1 MKMEGNNIVIRKN
14 GVTDRDHALKE
25 RMKELNCLIRLSRL
39 CNSSDISVDE
49 ILQQSVKVIPEGWQ
63 FPEDACAR
71 IVDGENEY
79 LSDGFKETRFRQTS
93 ERVWINGVLKVE
105 VFYLTERPEEDIGP
119 FLHEEQ
125 RLLDTIAEQIQYFLE
140 RKMREL
146 ELSQRNQE
154 HIQLL
159 EKYTTQNKEL
169 NQLNDKLKQEVERK
183 ARLELKARMN
193 AEKFYV
199 FFNALNDSVFIHDLE
214 GNFLAVNDTAAKI
227 TGYTKK
233 ELYAM
238 SFTQLDAP
246 DSQSHVEDVMRTLS
260 DKGKAMFETVHKTK
274 TGKRLPVEVSAKLV
288 DYEGEE
294 AVLSIARDLTDR
306 KLHERKLV
314 EAKERAENSERLKTS
329 FLANLSHEIRTP
341 LNGIIG
347 FSDMLA
353 ERVKASDKSKEYIQA
368 IQESSDQLL
377 KIIEDLLEIS
387 SISNKQI
394 ELNPEEF
401 TPSDLLS
408 EVADYI
414 NDYKRT
420 EDKDMRVDV
429 RCLVEEKVVLDKE
442 RLIQVIKHLG
452 ENAIKFTNEGTVEL
466 GCERVDDY
474 NLRFYVRDTGIGIK
488 PEDQDCVFDT
498 FRQVDHG
505 FTRNY
510 GGNGLGLSIVKG
522 IIESM
527 GGELRLVSEPGKGS
541 EFSFI
546 LKESRE
552 KLVKSSTSDNHILII
567 EDESMNFQLLKE
579 YLEEYDVNILH
590 ASTGFEAM
598 SILTTREHID
608 LILLDIRLPDMDGD
622 RLARD
627 IIAMYPEMP
636 IIAQTAFTGPE
647 NERICREAGCTDYL
661 SKPIMRKNLLDKISQ
676 YMDLK
681 KQE

>member
-1 MKMEGNNIVIRKN
+1 MKVEEKNIAISEQDL
-14 GVTDRDHALKE
+14 TASDHALKE
-25 RMKELNCLIRLSRL
+25 RMKELDCLIRLSRL
-39 CNSSDISVDE
+39 RNSSEAGIDE
-49 ILQQSVKVIPEGWQ
+49 ILQQSVNIIPEGWQ
-63 FPEDACAR
+63 YPKETCAR
-71 IVDGENEY
+71 IVDGNRTY
-79 LSDGFKETRFRQTS
+79 LSNGFKETNFRLFS
-93 ERVWINGVLKVE
+93 ERESVNGVLRVE
-105 VFYLTERPEEDIGP
+105 VYYLTEKPGEDIGP

-125 RLLDTIAEQIQYFLE
+125 RLLDTIAEQIQFFIE
-140 RKMREL
+140 RKTREI
-146 ELSQRNQE
+146 ELAKKNQE
-154 HIQLL
+154 HILLL
-159 EKYTTQNKEL
+159 EKYTMQNNAL
-169 NQLNDKLKQEVERK
+169 NQLNEKLKQDVEKK

-199 FFNALNDSVFIHDLE
+199 FFNASNDPVFIHDLE
-214 GNFLAVNDTAAKI
+214 GNFFAVNDTAAKI

-238 SFTQLDAP
+238 SITQLDAP
-246 DSQSHVEDVMRTLS
+246 DSQSHIDDVMQALNE
-260 DKGKAMFETVHKTK
+260 KGEAIFETVHLTK

-288 DYEGEE
+288 DYEGEK
-294 AVLSIARDLTDR
+294 AILSIARDLTDR
-306 KLHERKLV
+306 KMYERKLV

-341 LNGIIG
+341 LNGIVG

-353 ERVKASDKSKEYIQA
+353 ERVQDDGKTKEYVQV
-368 IQESSDQLL
+368 IQESSGQLL

-394 ELNPEEF
+394 KLNPEEF
-401 TPSDLLS
+401 TPSGLLS
-408 EVADYI
+408 EVALYVD
-414 NDYKRT
+414 DYKRI
-420 EDKDMRVDV
+420 EGKDVRVDV

-442 RLIQVIKHLG
+442 RLLQVIKHLG
-452 ENAIKFTNEGTVEL
+452 ENAIKFTNEGRVVL

-474 NLRFYVRDTGIGIK
+474 NLRFYVKDTGIGIK
-488 PEDQDCVFDT
+488 PEDQDCIFDT

-527 GGELRLVSEPGKGS
+527 GGTLRLVSEPGKGS

-546 LKESRE
+546 LKDSRE
-552 KLVKSSTSDNHILII
+552 KLVKSSTSDNRILII
-567 EDESMNFQLLKE
+567 EDESMNFKLLKE
-579 YLEEYDVNILH
+579 YLEEFDVNILH
-590 ASTGFEAM
+590 ASSGFEAM
-598 SILTTREHID
+598 TILTTMEHIN

-636 IIAQTAFTGPE
+636 IIAQTAFAGPE

-661 SKPIMRKNLLDKISQ
+661 SKPIMRKNLLDKINQ
-676 YMDLK
+676 YMELK